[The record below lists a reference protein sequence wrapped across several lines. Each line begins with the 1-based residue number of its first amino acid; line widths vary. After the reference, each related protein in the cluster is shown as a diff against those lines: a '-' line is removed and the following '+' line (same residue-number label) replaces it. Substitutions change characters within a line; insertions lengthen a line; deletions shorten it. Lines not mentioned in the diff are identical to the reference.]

1 MYVDKLLYQHLIHLH
16 LNLNHINQ
24 LTPDKTSNSR
34 TFPGPIQGPNMK
46 RNKQTASFHLL
57 PLFKRSAGTSERV
70 RALVRIGH
78 TSAGPNKPRDNLNY
92 LIPSPWLRTDT
103 HWHAHTPRREEKWDQ
118 RVHKAAV
125 CDCNHRQTEFTTS
138 QSHSQHSPPKR
149 NNNTTTSSIQ
159 RGRATRHRELDCV
172 QGKTFPNVT
181 KLKIRVCF
189 VNFGRA
195 AEMWLFM

>member
-1 MYVDKLLYQHLIHLH
+1 
-16 LNLNHINQ
+16 
-24 LTPDKTSNSR
+24 
-34 TFPGPIQGPNMK
+34 MK

-103 HWHAHTPRREEKWDQ
+103 HSDTHTHRGEK
-118 RVHKAAV
+118 RSEI
-125 CDCNHRQTEFTTS
+125 REFTKPPFVTVTTDRRTS
-138 QSHSQHSPPKR
+138 RRVSPTHNILLP
-149 NNNTTTSSIQ
+149 NATTTQQQALFSRSE

-195 AEMWLFM
+195 AEM